1 MQQQAYRKKNCSK
14 QGFKEEANWKITNL
28 KKRVK
33 MGGGMMWKCHLWT
46 KSEYD
51 KSMQ

>member
-1 MQQQAYRKKNCSK
+1 MQQQAYIEKKCSK

-33 MGGGMMWKCHLWT
+33 MGGGDDVKVPSLNKKWIW
-46 KSEYD
+46 
-51 KSMQ
+51 